1 MQMQAAMM
9 KKQEQLQMA
18 IQQKKMEEQLL
29 EEELLKVERNN
40 PETMTRY
47 VQQVALPNS
56 NPDENTYMY
65 STISLDVSIILAPDV
80 SNSKTK
86 SGNGLSEIDI
96 LQKF

>member
-47 VQQVALPNS
+47 VQHVALPNS

-65 STISLDVSIILAPDV
+65 STISLDVSIGCWFDLYIL
-80 SNSKTK
+80 
-86 SGNGLSEIDI
+86 
-96 LQKF
+96 